1 MHVLVTRPKG
11 DGETLKAELER
22 LGCEVSLEPLIRIV
36 PNDIPPV
43 AIDDVS
49 TLIITSRNALRALA
63 VSPALAPALTRP
75 LLAVGPGTAALA
87 REMGFKDIFEGPGTG
102 AELVPEIVRRAKA
115 VGGTFVYLA
124 AEQLAFDLPKV
135 LAEQGVKI
143 RLVVAYRSVA
153 AETLSPRVADALR
166 DRAIDVVVL
175 MSPRTAETWANIAP
189 AAAKPNDLSGISYL
203 CISEAVATVLKSRL
217 EPQNIIVA
225 NRPNHEEILI
235 VLKRLA
241 ARPEAE

>member
-11 DGETLKAELER
+11 DGETLKGELEH
-22 LGCEVSLEPLIRIV
+22 LGCEVTLEPLIRIV
-36 PNDIPPV
+36 SNEIPAT
-43 AIDDVS
+43 AIDDAS
-49 TLIITSRNALRALA
+49 TLVITSRNALRALA
-63 VSPALAPALTRP
+63 ASPALAPALTRP

-87 REMGFKDIFEGPGTG
+87 REIGFKNIFEGPGTG
-102 AELVPEIVRRAKA
+102 AELAPEIARRSKA
-115 VGGTFVYLA
+115 GGETFVYLA

-135 LAEQGVKI
+135 LSEQGIKI
-143 RLVVAYRSVA
+143 RRIVAYRSVA

-166 DRAIDVVVL
+166 HRAIDVVVL

-189 AAAKPNDLSGISYL
+189 AAAKPNDLSGIRYV
-203 CISEAVATVLKSRL
+203 CISEAVANVVKSRL
-217 EPQNIIVA
+217 EPQNIIVS

-241 ARPEAE
+241 ACPEAE